1 MFNGSFKYI
10 ISCGYK
16 YQSKTKDPIYLPHG
30 CRMVWSYFGS
40 GHGKGVHDEV
50 GAILKQEIQK
60 EQLIMNSQR
69 FHCVV
74 DAIDFC
80 KRK

>member
-1 MFNGSFKYI
+1 M
-10 ISCGYK
+10 
-16 YQSKTKDPIYLPHG
+16 TRDHVLLRHG
-30 CRMVWSYFGS
+30 CQMVWSYFCN

-69 FHCVV
+69 L
-74 DAIDFC
+74 
-80 KRK
+80 

>member
-1 MFNGSFKYI
+1 
-10 ISCGYK
+10 
-16 YQSKTKDPIYLPHG
+16 
-30 CRMVWSYFGS
+30 MVWSYFGS